1 MNSMNTLE
9 NAKLVDWVSGI
20 DIQRLR
26 DEFGSPAWIVSEN
39 QLLENVLFFERFTGS
54 RGRILFPVKANPS
67 LTVLQLLAGMGV
79 GADCASRAEIDLARF
94 AGIPLEH
101 ISYNTP
107 VQDVELCKQLLETGA
122 SVVMD
127 DPDAMLELQSIC
139 GSDAIKGKL
148 LIRLNLPDCVGYI
161 NKNENQELMAHGHTS
176 SKFGIPVEDLV
187 AFLDSVSLP
196 VSGLHVHV
204 GTQMDNLGSFE
215 FALNELNAWAE
226 SLLELGH
233 PIREI
238 NIGGG
243 LGIPFVQQDCFPS
256 LSTWVD
262 ALVELKNERFNYSVE
277 PGHALVG
284 NAVALLMQILTV
296 KQSRGKKWAIADVG
310 TDQLT
315 KITLLRWPH
324 RILTAL
330 GEELPAGNDAIA
342 GPLCFAGDILLENV
356 SVAHILKGSPLL
368 LTEAGAY
375 TYALS
380 NRFNGRLSPQWLL
393 MDADG
398 RVVQT
403 ARKEDRYENLQLANF
418 EWGSRYARTSDELLS
433 LENVLQLSS
442 NYLRTTSSEDTFS
455 YVRVLKVAKNVY
467 EFEVAVSSPVS
478 FISMPFAIRIVGD
491 AAIVAV
497 LHDDGQDVKREAVW
511 GRRLVMDCFGQV
523 PSHENLGFTISLSDV
538 DSGNAYK
545 SRVVRFAT
553 SCGRCVGSVVVL
565 H

>member
-1 MNSMNTLE
+1 MNTLE
-9 NAKLVDWVSGI
+9 NARLVDWVSGI

-26 DEFGSPAWIVSEN
+26 DEFGSPAWIVSET
-39 QLLENVLFFERFTGS
+39 QLLANVLFFERFTGS

-79 GADCASRAEIDLARF
+79 GADCASKAEIDLARF

-107 VQDVELCKQLLETGA
+107 VQDVELCKQLLEAGA

-127 DPDAMLELQSIC
+127 DPDAILELQSIC
-139 GSDAIKGKL
+139 SSAAVKGKL
-148 LIRLNLPDCVGYI
+148 LVRLNLPDYVGYL

-187 AFLDSVSLP
+187 ALLGTVSLP

-256 LSTWVD
+256 LSAWVD

-324 RILTAL
+324 RILTAS

-356 SVAHILKGSPLL
+356 SVAHVLKGSPLL

-393 MDADG
+393 IDADG

-403 ARKEDRYENLQLANF
+403 VRKEDRYENLQLANF
-418 EWGSRYARTSDELLS
+418 EWGSRYPRNAEQLLS
-433 LENVLQLSS
+433 VETVLQLSS
-442 NYLRTTSSEDTFS
+442 NYLRTTSSKDTFS
-455 YVRVLKVAKNVY
+455 YESVLKVAKNVY

-523 PSHENLGFTISLSDV
+523 PSHENLRFTISLSNVFTGD
-538 DSGNAYK
+538 AYK